1 MIKALLIAPY
11 SGLARTAEKMD
22 VPMDIEFDIKVANL
36 QEGVE
41 MARLAEQEEYDV
53 IISRGGTA
61 ALIQEAV
68 SIPVVHIDI
77 SGYDMLRVFTLIR
90 DIKEEVALVGFENIT
105 QGAATLCNILELDVH
120 VVTIQSGD
128 EVGGRLKQLKS
139 QGYDVVIGD
148 VITIQVA
155 EQIGMRGVLITSGK
169 EALMDALEEGKRVC
183 RLFDNLKKQ
192 FYFLQESYRS
202 IPFPIVMLNKDNEVI
217 DKNISFQ
224 RDMDDEQ
231 LLQEP
236 EIIKMVQNVRMNET
250 SQWTECSRSQYKYVV
265 QGFPANK
272 TEQIVGLVIHE
283 IKRLNHEQSVY
294 IERDL
299 AHVPIIGES
308 GQANRLRGSITTFA
322 KVNEAICIFGEKGTG
337 KQTIAKEIHL
347 AKHGPL
353 SPLVIVECSRITPQ
367 EITEWKHHL
376 LAMRKGSLLLK
387 DVDEIP
393 VAVQGNFLELLLST
407 RLQILALS
415 STPLDTL
422 VAQEKFS
429 KGLYERI
436 VQQTLHV
443 LPLRQ
448 RKEDIPGFVNYFLT
462 ELHAENGNETLG
474 VKPDAMDLLKS
485 YEWEGNISQLKR
497 FIRELSL
504 MTDGNYIEL
513 AQVRN
518 LAVCLNEMK
527 DQAYSDN
534 LPVSGTLKEMEQQ
547 MIQKV
552 LQEEGNN
559 QSRAAKRLGINRSTL
574 WRKLH
579 G

>member
-1 MIKALLIAPY
+1 M
-11 SGLARTAEKMD
+11 
-22 VPMDIEFDIKVANL
+22 
-36 QEGVE
+36 
-41 MARLAEQEEYDV
+41 
-53 IISRGGTA
+53 
-61 ALIQEAV
+61 
-68 SIPVVHIDI
+68 
-77 SGYDMLRVFTLIR
+77 
-90 DIKEEVALVGFENIT
+90 
-105 QGAATLCNILELDVH
+105 
-120 VVTIQSGD
+120 
-128 EVGGRLKQLKS
+128 
-139 QGYDVVIGD
+139 
-148 VITIQVA
+148 
-155 EQIGMRGVLITSGK
+155 
-169 EALMDALEEGKRVC
+169 
-183 RLFDNLKKQ
+183 
-192 FYFLQESYRS
+192 
-202 IPFPIVMLNKDNEVI
+202 
-217 DKNISFQ
+217 
-224 RDMDDEQ
+224 
-231 LLQEP
+231 
-236 EIIKMVQNVRMNET
+236 
-250 SQWTECSRSQYKYVV
+250 
-265 QGFPANK
+265 
-272 TEQIVGLVIHE
+272 
-283 IKRLNHEQSVY
+283 
-294 IERDL
+294 
-299 AHVPIIGES
+299 
-308 GQANRLRGSITTFA
+308 
-322 KVNEAICIFGEKGTG
+322 
-337 KQTIAKEIHL
+337 
-347 AKHGPL
+347 
-353 SPLVIVECSRITPQ
+353 
-367 EITEWKHHL
+367 
-376 LAMRKGSLLLK
+376 
-387 DVDEIP
+387 DEIP